1 MYRSIIDNRPRTL
14 EFDDITYN
22 LVFDPSTVVSV
33 DYCPSCNGRMSNLI
47 PVEPRTLRV
56 LWNHE
61 NFTLE
66 SVAEKYQSQCLTCGQ
81 CYGTSWTNLN
91 IDDFQEVLE
100 HTNPIHIV
108 HSLQLK
114 ARKAKIE
121 SLYNPDKANFLSGY
135 YPIKPTMRN
144 RQEFMEGFKD
154 LENHL
159 TIEERVQIQ
168 NFIIKQKESILEP
181 LQLEPVALGS
191 ESTISQELARAGL

>member
-121 SLYNPDKANFLSGY
+121 SLYFSMIGDN
-135 YPIKPTMRN
+135 
-144 RQEFMEGFKD
+144 
-154 LENHL
+154 
-159 TIEERVQIQ
+159 
-168 NFIIKQKESILEP
+168 
-181 LQLEPVALGS
+181 S
-191 ESTISQELARAGL
+191 EAQ